1 MKPTALES
9 IMPFDTAKYQRN
21 RLGLAHWTTDTHN
34 PLTAR
39 VFVNFIWQ
47 ELFGKIVNTSADY
60 GLRGE
65 LPTHPKL
72 LDWLAVDFM
81 EHQWNIKYL
90 IKKIVMSSTFK
101 QSAEMNSEQLK
112 LDPENVYFGRT
123 PTLCGEIIRDFI
135 LSSSGLQIHKL
146 VVPVSN
152 PTNPKECGKILLPD
166 EVWLLTHKIMVT
178 IFIEE
183 VCIHL

>member
-1 MKPTALES
+1 MGE
-9 IMPFDTAKYQRN
+9 
-21 RLGLAHWTTDTHN
+21 
-34 PLTAR
+34 
-39 VFVNFIWQ
+39 
-47 ELFGKIVNTSADY
+47 KIVNTSADY
-60 GLRGE
+60 GLQGE

-112 LDPENVYFGRT
+112 LDPENVYYSRSPRMRFKA
-123 PTLCGEIIRDFI
+123 EIIRDFI
-135 LSSSGLQIHKL
+135 WSSSGLL
-146 VVPVSN
+146 N
-152 PTNPKECGKILLPD
+152 PEIGGPSVKPYQPKGVGKFYFRTRSL
-166 EVWLLTHKIMVT
+166 WLLTHKIMVT

-183 VCIHL
+183 VCIHLLN